1 MKFFFIAIFGFLCY
15 GAIQGQGV
23 QSPHAIL
30 EQQLENATPERTES
44 EADDDQLM
52 QQLEQYRR
60 DPLDLNNADETEL
73 AALMLLSPLQIQHFI
88 KYRSMLGKLVDV
100 LELQAVPGWDIYTI
114 RRIGPYVKTGSEQ
127 GLKKNLAS
135 RLRNGDHHILFRVS
149 QVLEQSAGYR
159 PDSGA
164 INYYRGSPQ
173 KYFLRYR
180 YDYKNLLQYGLVAEK
195 DPGEQFFRGGQK
207 SGFDFYAFHLFIR
220 NAGLAKAVALGDFTV
235 NMGQGLIQW
244 QSLAFKKNADAVKI
258 KRESAVLRPY
268 HSAGES
274 NFYRGA
280 AVTLAR
286 RNWQATLFGSSR
298 KLDAN
303 LAADSTPAVGDHVTS
318 LQTSGLHRTNSELAD
333 KGVQTQI
340 SWGAALSY
348 RYEQLHIALNTVHH
362 QFGSP
367 LRKAPE
373 PYNRFQLTGTRFG
386 YYSIDYSYSFRNIHL
401 FGEVAADRRFTGALL
416 AGLIASVSPS
426 VDLAVL
432 YRTMPPAYQT
442 IHASAFT
449 ENTNPGNE
457 RGLYIGTVIRPGPR
471 VRLDAYID
479 LFRFPWLKYQVDA
492 PAGGSEAFVQL
503 SYVLPRRVELYA
515 RYRVDNKPGNRNEV
529 NAVSNWILTESRKN
543 FRLHLVC
550 WMGRSLA
557 VRARIE
563 TTRLQGRGKVR
574 DEGFLWYLDL
584 LFGNSQKRLSGNLR
598 LQYFETGSYDSRI
611 YAYENDV
618 LYNYSVPAFYNKGY
632 RYYINMAY
640 DISPRWKTW
649 LRWSQT
655 LYRDETFIGSGL
667 DQFPGNRRSEV
678 RVQVQYR
685 L

>member
-1 MKFFFIAIFGFLCY
+1 
-15 GAIQGQGV
+15 
-23 QSPHAIL
+23 
-30 EQQLENATPERTES
+30 
-44 EADDDQLM
+44 
-52 QQLEQYRR
+52 
-60 DPLDLNNADETEL
+60 
-73 AALMLLSPLQIQHFI
+73 
-88 KYRSMLGKLVDV
+88 
-100 LELQAVPGWDIYTI
+100 
-114 RRIGPYVKTGSEQ
+114 
-127 GLKKNLAS
+127 
-135 RLRNGDHHILFRVS
+135 
-149 QVLEQSAGYR
+149 
-159 PDSGA
+159 
-164 INYYRGSPQ
+164 
-173 KYFLRYR
+173 
-180 YDYKNLLQYGLVAEK
+180 
-195 DPGEQFFRGGQK
+195 
-207 SGFDFYAFHLFIR
+207 
-220 NAGLAKAVALGDFTV
+220 
-235 NMGQGLIQW
+235 
-244 QSLAFKKNADAVKI
+244 
-258 KRESAVLRPY
+258 
-268 HSAGES
+268 
-274 NFYRGA
+274 
-280 AVTLAR
+280 
-286 RNWQATLFGSSR
+286 
-298 KLDAN
+298 AN

-333 KGVQTQI
+333 EGVQTQI